1 MSVVRAVHLVQLLDT
16 GLVHDSGVGQH
27 GAHHVVLGQLVVLGH
42 LDAAQDVGDT
52 GDAQPGHLLDFLIG
66 HTQLVLHVLLALG
79 GVEQAQQALAVLVVD
94 GDGHI
99 GVLHVVDPGD
109 VLVADTL
116 DAVAAKAVIQ
126 DGGALQGLAHGQ
138 LQVGIALLQQ
148 ITGGHGAGGAGGK
161 AGAGE
166 VLAGLLDG
174 LEQVGQG
181 VAGDVVVPQGI
192 AHLGELVEDH
202 HGGILLQLPGLVE
215 DLLHVGLAAGGGDDL
230 AGDGLQ
236 PVKTLLGH
244 ILGQDGHGL
253 AGQQLGVEGAAAAVV
268 AGGGPHGMVIGSVE
282 LTGHQAG
289 SQAAE
294 GGAHL
299 VAAGGEPLAG
309 HGNDA
314 AGHAGELAGD
324 LHIVG
329 DRLEQTA
336 GLLGLV
342 VPGNA
347 EQVDGIHI
355 PQTGVAQLGLDL
367 LGDQVRVLHLGD
379 GGDDDVVLLGL
390 LDVMRQ
396 TDFVDGQIDFTHVSF
411 PPVVCSHR
419 YRNIRCIWKY
429 RSILPLCRR
438 TW

>member
-1 MSVVRAVHLVQLLDT
+1 
-16 GLVHDSGVGQH
+16 
-27 GAHHVVLGQLVVLGH
+27 
-42 LDAAQDVGDT
+42 
-52 GDAQPGHLLDFLIG
+52 
-66 HTQLVLHVLLALG
+66 
-79 GVEQAQQALAVLVVD
+79 
-94 GDGHI
+94 
-99 GVLHVVDPGD
+99 
-109 VLVADTL
+109 
-116 DAVAAKAVIQ
+116 
-126 DGGALQGLAHGQ
+126 
-138 LQVGIALLQQ
+138 
-148 ITGGHGAGGAGGK
+148 
-161 AGAGE
+161 
-166 VLAGLLDG
+166 
-174 LEQVGQG
+174 
-181 VAGDVVVPQGI
+181 
-192 AHLGELVEDH
+192 
-202 HGGILLQLPGLVE
+202 
-215 DLLHVGLAAGGGDDL
+215 
-230 AGDGLQ
+230 
-236 PVKTLLGH
+236 
-244 ILGQDGHGL
+244 
-253 AGQQLGVEGAAAAVV
+253 
-268 AGGGPHGMVIGSVE
+268 MVIGGIE

-299 VAAGGEPLAG
+299 VAAGGEPLTG

-336 GLLGLV
+336 GLLCLV

-367 LGDQVRVLHLGD
+367 LGDQVGVLHLGD